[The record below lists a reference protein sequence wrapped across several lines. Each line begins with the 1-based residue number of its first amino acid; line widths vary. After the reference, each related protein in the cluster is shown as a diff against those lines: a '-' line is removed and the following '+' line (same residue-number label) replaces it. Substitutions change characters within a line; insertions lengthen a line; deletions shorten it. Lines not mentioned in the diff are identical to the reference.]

1 MKKGLPEGTD
11 APSGHKNLK
20 FQCPF
25 ERERGLVYT
34 NFQSQKDYFKDD
46 FVAVDVSK
54 KEHIAQMQKFTAW
67 KATLGG
73 GSGERA
79 PGEHKKSFFLPSN
92 YTMPYGPHTRGYDYS
107 FLNQYACCRVGGGYF
122 ENGVGTEP
130 FNK

>member
-1 MKKGLPEGTD
+1 
-11 APSGHKNLK
+11 
-20 FQCPF
+20 
-25 ERERGLVYT
+25 
-34 NFQSQKDYFKDD
+34 
-46 FVAVDVSK
+46 
-54 KEHIAQMQKFTAW
+54 MQKFTAW

-92 YTMPYGPHTRGYDYS
+92 YTMPYGPHTRDYDYS